1 MKTDIYESDPF
12 TPQRG
17 RLLSTLNSE
26 YRFERGD
33 ELFIDAPERMK
44 VRVINVRV
52 HIKRNGDV
60 ERDILA
66 LPIT

>member
-17 RLLSTLNSE
+17 RLLATLESE
-26 YRFERGD
+26 YRFESGD

-52 HIKRNGDV
+52 HIKHDGEA
-60 ERDILA
+60 ERDVLV